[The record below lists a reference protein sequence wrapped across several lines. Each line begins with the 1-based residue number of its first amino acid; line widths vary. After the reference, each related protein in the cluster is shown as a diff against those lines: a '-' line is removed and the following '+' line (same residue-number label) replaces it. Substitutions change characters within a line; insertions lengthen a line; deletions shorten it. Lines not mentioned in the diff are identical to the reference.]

1 MKIKAQKRKKA
12 LVIRLFTKKIPK
24 KIRILTHTS
33 GSDDK
38 IAIFFQILAIFFQIL
53 CLYLLHCLLLPLSV
67 NYHFLRTCNYS
78 CGFCFHTAKTSFV
91 LPLDKAK
98 YGLQLLVDNGMEK
111 INFSGGEPFLYQGG
125 RFLGELIRYC
135 KDELKIKSVSV
146 VTNGSKVTEQWM
158 IKYGC
163 YLDIMAVSCDSF
175 NHDVNKKIGRCTKNG
190 KNQFDI
196 LHQIRNWCREYN
208 VMFKL
213 NTVVNRFNFNE
224 DMNEQVKK
232 INPIRWKVF
241 QCLAI
246 EAENIGDT
254 ALRQVEPFLITD
266 EEFNSFLARHKGIE
280 NLVPESNIAMR
291 NSYLILDEYMR
302 FLDNTGGSKT
312 PSKSLLDVGV
322 QNALNKSGFDEKM
335 FFKRGGKYQWS
346 KEDQILEW

>member
-1 MKIKAQKRKKA
+1 
-12 LVIRLFTKKIPK
+12 
-24 KIRILTHTS
+24 
-33 GSDDK
+33 
-38 IAIFFQILAIFFQIL
+38 
-53 CLYLLHCLLLPLSV
+53 
-67 NYHFLRTCNYS
+67 
-78 CGFCFHTAKTSFV
+78 
-91 LPLDKAK
+91 
-98 YGLQLLVDNGMEK
+98 
-111 INFSGGEPFLYQGG
+111 
-125 RFLGELIRYC
+125 
-135 KDELKIKSVSV
+135 
-146 VTNGSKVTEQWM
+146 M

-254 ALRQVEPFLITD
+254 ALRQ
-266 EEFNSFLARHKGIE
+266 
-280 NLVPESNIAMR
+280 
-291 NSYLILDEYMR
+291 DEYMR